1 MNNFEEQIIKQSV
14 DQVLHLIDSSLDWNL
29 QHVNLDGDKYVE
41 YKEYFKK
48 RILLELN
55 KWKILNNQ

>member
-29 QHVNLDGDKYVE
+29 HHVNLDGDKYE
-41 YKEYFKK
+41 KYKEYFKN

-55 KWKILNNQ
+55 KWKTLKSQ